1 MSKTLS
7 NILTKPV
14 LMLNLVHQIKTEVMS
29 IFIPQTHTHFDIE
42 FFLNMSAL
50 FLWFNHSYDIVYD
63 L

>member
-1 MSKTLS
+1 
-7 NILTKPV
+7 
-14 LMLNLVHQIKTEVMS
+14 MLNLVHPIKTEVMS

-50 FLWFNHSYDIVYD
+50 FLWFNHSYDIIYD